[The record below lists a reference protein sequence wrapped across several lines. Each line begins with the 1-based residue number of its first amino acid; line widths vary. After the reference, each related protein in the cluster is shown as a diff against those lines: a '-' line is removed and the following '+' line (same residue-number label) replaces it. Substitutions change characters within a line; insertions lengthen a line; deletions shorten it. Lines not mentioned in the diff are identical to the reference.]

1 MNIHQLSV
9 NYEDRQDRLLL
20 RVNTQGGQEY
30 RLWLTRRLTG
40 RLLPHLQTCVVQLEA
55 LNPQVMAADASA
67 QQMLTELQRETFL
80 QKADFQTPFT
90 SQDPFLPLG
99 QDPILVTDVQLNLQN
114 NGTLNVV
121 FQDKSGNDAT
131 QRSCQLGL
139 ESTLLH
145 GLLHLIDQA
154 LQHANWRMETPPNTP
169 ASQDKGMEEARTAR
183 PAYTH

>member
-1 MNIHQLSV
+1 VVFWPPTTGKAKAFVFQEASFSKSSA
-9 NYEDRQDRLLL
+9 L
-20 RVNTQGGQEY
+20 RVKDAFGPKPFLSQKPV
-30 RLWLTRRLTG
+30 W
-40 RLLPHLQTCVVQLEA
+40 
-55 LNPQVMAADASA
+55 PQN
-67 QQMLTELQRETFL
+67 
-80 QKADFQTPFT
+80 
-90 SQDPFLPLG
+90 LPLG

-121 FQDKSGNDAT
+121 FQDKSGSDAT

-169 ASQDKGMEEARTAR
+169 ASQDKGMEVARTAR